1 VARRK
6 NLLSD
11 STNDYLQCR
20 DFGHAWRWI
29 TDFVPFK
36 SEGKVVAMTRTLE
49 CLRCGSTRYDEYSV
63 PSMTKI
69 RTLYAYSEG
78 YRLVGHKGHVPISE
92 VRMEIINRIK
102 KKEW

>member
-1 VARRK
+1 
-6 NLLSD
+6 
-11 STNDYLQCR
+11 
-20 DFGHAWRWI
+20 
-29 TDFVPFK
+29 
-36 SEGKVVAMTRTLE
+36 
-49 CLRCGSTRYDEYSV
+49 
-63 PSMTKI
+63 MTKI